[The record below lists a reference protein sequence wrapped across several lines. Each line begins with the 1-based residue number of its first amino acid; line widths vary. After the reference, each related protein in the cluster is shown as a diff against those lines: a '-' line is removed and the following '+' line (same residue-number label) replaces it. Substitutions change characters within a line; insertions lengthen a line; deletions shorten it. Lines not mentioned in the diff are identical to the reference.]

1 MLLILVL
8 LPWVLYSF
16 GVAAVSVLAK
26 SAAADAFAVY
36 AWVLHVLLTCA
47 LAFNILGDFY
57 LQRVF
62 LTAQRES
69 LTRFV
74 GSRASSIYCTQ
85 HMHIYTHT
93 QDIQKGNFLFS
104 AIEVDSAYYDQY
116 SLF

>member
-1 MLLILVL
+1 MLLPRMLLILVL

-69 LTRFV
+69 LTRF
-74 GSRASSIYCTQ
+74 GPRASSICSKINICTFIPI
-85 HMHIYTHT
+85 HRILGRKFFY
-93 QDIQKGNFLFS
+93 S
-104 AIEVDSAYYDQY
+104 ALS
-116 SLF
+116 